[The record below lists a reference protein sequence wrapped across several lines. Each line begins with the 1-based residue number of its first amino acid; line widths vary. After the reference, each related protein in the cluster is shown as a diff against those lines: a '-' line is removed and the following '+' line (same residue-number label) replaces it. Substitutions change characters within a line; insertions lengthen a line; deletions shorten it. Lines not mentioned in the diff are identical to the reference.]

1 MRVAITGTTGRVGR
15 ALADHFGKR
24 HTVIEL
30 PRRVFDMARLD
41 HMGMAMD
48 RLECD
53 VFLNPAGL
61 TSLEACEDD
70 PEMAAHLNE
79 HAPGEISSWAGS
91 RNVKVVHFSTDYVF
105 AGNEPGL
112 RTEEEP
118 CEPLSVYGKSKRA
131 GEMAVLRNPRSVV
144 ARVSWV
150 FGPEKESFAD
160 GVIRSLREGK
170 PVAAV
175 ADKFSLPT
183 STCDLAE
190 AIEAIVERDVRGIIH
205 VCQSGE
211 PVSWHGMAEVV
222 IDEWQ
227 ALGRL
232 KGTPE
237 LVATKLDEV
246 AAFRAPRP
254 RHSAMSTRRLES
266 LIGRPMRPW
275 EEALREYVRECR

>member
-1 MRVAITGTTGRVGR
+1 MRIAITGTTGRVGR

-24 HTVIEL
+24 HEVIEL
-30 PRRVFDMARLD
+30 PRRVFDMARPDQMRL
-41 HMGMAMD
+41 ALD

-70 PEMAAHLNE
+70 PEMAARLNE
-79 HAPGEISSWAGS
+79 HAPGQIAAWAAS

-112 RTEEEP
+112 RTEEEA
-118 CEPLSVYGKSKRA
+118 CAPLSIYGKSKRA
-131 GEMAVLRNPRSVV
+131 GELAVLRNPRSVV

-160 GVIRSLREGK
+160 GVIRSLRQGN

-183 STCDLAE
+183 CTRDLVE
-190 AIEAIVERDVRGIIH
+190 AIEELMEQDVRGLIQ

-211 PVSWHGMAEVV
+211 PVSWHGMAQVV

-232 KGTPE
+232 DGVPE

-254 RHSAMSTRRLES
+254 RHSAMSTQRLEG
-266 LIGRPMRPW
+266 LLGRPMRLW